1 VNGEI
6 LAIGDEITSGQL
18 LDTNSQWLSQR
29 LEELGVRV
37 HYHATVGDELEPIAD
52 AFRQAIGRADVVL
65 ATGGLGPTADDLT
78 RDALARA
85 ADRPLV
91 LDPSSLEHIRR
102 LFARRGRPMPSQ
114 NEIQAMFP
122 AGSRAI
128 PNPHGTAPGIAL
140 AVPRQGRPPCRIY
153 CFPGVPAEMRQMWQE
168 TVAGWIGSGEQTRAG
183 PDVGRI
189 TNPSHNAAEP
199 LDGLTIRPTGRRT
212 IQHRK
217 IKCFGAGESQIE
229 SMLPDLIRRGRIPRV
244 GINASQATIILRI
257 TAEGDSPDACR
268 QSIEPTAQLIYR
280 SLGSLVFGEGDDELQ
295 HAVVGLLRRRR
306 MTLASMEWGTAGLL
320 AELLGGVEGAG
331 DVYRGGSVAT
341 SAEALARLVRLPPG
355 LDPAVEAQAE
365 PLVRAMAA
373 ACRESL
379 AADLALAVG
388 PAPRFDPLAA
398 EPKPIYF
405 ALAGPS
411 GVRVKSTP
419 YAAHPGLLRILSAKH
434 AMNLVRL
441 ALLDDSPSPFGR
453 ASG

>member
-1 VNGEI
+1 MHAEI

-29 LEELGVRV
+29 LEEMGVRV
-37 HYHATVGDELEPIAD
+37 LYHATVGDEIEPIAEI
-52 AFRQAIGRADVVL
+52 FRQAIGRADVVL

-85 ADRPLV
+85 TNRPLV
-91 LDPSSLEHIRR
+91 LDPPSLEHVRR
-102 LFARRGRPMPSQ
+102 LFARRGRPMPPQ

-122 AGSRAI
+122 AGSRVI
-128 PNPHGTAPGIAL
+128 PNPEGTAPGIAL
-140 AVPRQGRPPCRIY
+140 AVPREGRPPCRIY

-168 TVAGWIGSGEQTRAG
+168 TVAGWLGEEDAGSA
-183 PDVGRI
+183 VGRI
-189 TNPSHNAAEP
+189 GNPSSDEADP
-199 LDGLTIRPTGRRT
+199 MDGLAIRPTGRRT

-268 QSIEPTAQLIYR
+268 QSIEPTAQLIYQC
-280 SLGSLVFGEGDDELQ
+280 LGSLVFGEGDDEMQ
-295 HAVVGLLRRRR
+295 DAVVRSLRQRRL
-306 MTLASMEWGTAGLL
+306 TLASVEWGTAGLL
-320 AELLGGVEGAG
+320 ANLLGGVHESG
-331 DVYRGGSVAT
+331 DVYRGGTVVT
-341 SAEALARLVRLPPG
+341 SAAALARVASLPPG
-355 LDPAVEAQAE
+355 LDAADEAQSE

-373 ACRESL
+373 ACREAM
-379 AADLALAVG
+379 AADLAIAVG
-388 PAPRFDPLAA
+388 PAPPWDPRAA
-398 EPKPIYF
+398 EPKPLHF

-411 GVRVKSTP
+411 GIRVKSTP
-419 YAAHPGLLRILSAKH
+419 YAAHPDLLRILSAKQ

-441 ALLDDSPSPFGR
+441 TLFDEKNMVIAER
-453 ASG
+453 I

>member
-1 VNGEI
+1 VHAEI

-37 HYHATVGDELEPIAD
+37 HYHATVGDEMEPIAEV
-52 AFRQAIGRADVVL
+52 FRQAIGRADVVL

-85 ADRPLV
+85 TDRPLV
-91 LDPSSLEHIRR
+91 LDPPSLEHIRR
-102 LFARRGRPMPSQ
+102 LFARRGRPMPPQ

-122 AGSRAI
+122 AGSCVI

-140 AVPRQGRPPCRIY
+140 AVPRGGRPPCRIY

-168 TVAGWIGSGEQTRAG
+168 TVAGWIVEEGAG
-183 PDVGRI
+183 G
-189 TNPSHNAAEP
+189 
-199 LDGLTIRPTGRRT
+199 RT

-268 QSIEPTAQLIYR
+268 QAIEPTAQLIYQC
-280 SLGSLVFGEGDDELQ
+280 LGSLVFGEGDDELQ
-295 HAVVGLLRRRR
+295 DAVVRLLRKRR

-320 AELLGGVEGAG
+320 ADLLGGVPGAG
-331 DVYRGGSVAT
+331 DVYRGGTVANG
-341 SAEALARLVRLPPG
+341 AAALARVVRLPPG
-355 LDPAVEAQAE
+355 LDPAVEAQSE

-373 ACRESL
+373 ACREAL
-379 AADLALAVG
+379 AADLAVAVG
-388 PAPRFDPLAA
+388 PVPSFDPLAA
-398 EPKPIYF
+398 EPKPIFF

-411 GVRVKSTP
+411 GIRVKSTP
-419 YAAHPGLLRILSAKH
+419 YAAHPDLLRILSAKH

-441 ALLDDSPSPFGR
+441 ALRDEFSAR
-453 ASG
+453 SGGWSG

>member
-1 VNGEI
+1 VHAEI

-37 HYHATVGDELEPIAD
+37 LYHATVGDEMEPIAEV
-52 AFRQAIGRADVVL
+52 FRLAIGRSDVVL

-78 RDALARA
+78 RDALARVT
-85 ADRPLV
+85 DRPLA
-91 LDPSSLEHIRR
+91 LDPPSLEHIRR
-102 LFARRGRPMPSQ
+102 LFARRGRPMPPQ

-128 PNPHGTAPGIAL
+128 PNPHGTAPGVAL
-140 AVPRQGRPPCRIY
+140 AVPREGRPPCRIY

-168 TVAGWIGSGEQTRAG
+168 TVAGWIGGGEEPRVG

-189 TNPSHNAAEP
+189 GNPSGNAAEP
-199 LDGLTIRPTGRRT
+199 LDGLAIRPTGRRT

-268 QSIEPTAQLIYR
+268 QSIEPTAQLIQQH
-280 SLGSLVFGEGDDELQ
+280 LGPLVFGEGDDELQ
-295 HAVVGLLRRRR
+295 DAVVRLLRQQR
-306 MTLASMEWGTAGLL
+306 MTLASVEWGTAGLL
-320 AELLGGVEGAG
+320 ADLLGGARGSG

-341 SAEALARLVRLPPG
+341 SAAALARLVRLPPG

-373 ACRESL
+373 ACRE
-379 AADLALAVG
+379 ALAVDLAVAVG
-388 PAPRFDPLAA
+388 PVPCVDPLAA
-398 EPKPIYF
+398 EPKPIFF

-419 YAAHPGLLRILSAKH
+419 YAAHPDLLRILSAKN

-441 ALLDDSPSPFGR
+441 AMIDGPPSPSG
-453 ASG
+453 

>member
-1 VNGEI
+1 VHAEI

-29 LEELGVRV
+29 LEEIGARV
-37 HYHATVGDELEPIAD
+37 HYHATVGDELEPIAEV
-52 AFRQAIGRADVVL
+52 FRQAIGRADVVL

-91 LDPSSLEHIRR
+91 LDPPSLEHVRR
-102 LFARRGRPMPSQ
+102 LFARRGRPMPPQ

-122 AGSRAI
+122 AGSRVI

-153 CFPGVPAEMRQMWQE
+153 CFPGVPAEMREMWQE
-168 TVAGWIGSGEQTRAG
+168 TVAGWIQSGEETG
-183 PDVGRI
+183 IGFDVGRI
-189 TNPSHNAAEP
+189 ANPSSKEAAP
-199 LDGLTIRPTGRRT
+199 LDGLAIRPTGQRT
-212 IQHRK
+212 ILHRK

-280 SLGSLVFGEGDDELQ
+280 CLGSLVFGEGDDELQ
-295 HAVVGLLRRRR
+295 DAVVGLLRQRR
-306 MTLASMEWGTAGLL
+306 MTLASIEWGTAGLL
-320 AELLGGVEGAG
+320 AELLGGVHESG
-331 DVYRGGSVAT
+331 DVYRGGTVVT
-341 SAEALARLVRLPPG
+341 SAAALARVVRLPPG
-355 LDPAVEAQAE
+355 LDPAVDAQAE

-373 ACRESL
+373 ACREAL
-379 AADLALAVG
+379 TADLAVAVG
-388 PAPRFDPLAA
+388 PVPPRDPLAA
-398 EPKPIYF
+398 EPKPLYF

-411 GVRVKSTP
+411 GIRVKSTP
-419 YAAHPGLLRILSAKH
+419 YAAHPDLLRILSTKQ

-441 ALLDDSPSPFGR
+441 ALLDENKWSV